1 MSSLTAMDHGPFD
14 HVSVNA
20 TAWDGRH
27 DDQSDLA
34 RERWALPEP
43 VWGIFRVPERELRLV
58 PDDLSGQVVLE
69 LGCGTAYVSAWLAR
83 RGAQPVGLDPS
94 AGQLGIA
101 RRMQDEYGLR
111 FPLIRASGE
120 QVPLGAGTV
129 DMVISE
135 YGAAI
140 WADPYFW
147 IPEAARLL
155 RPGGQILFL
164 GNSSLLVLCVPEQG
178 DLAATDRLLRP
189 YFDMHRFEWPGE
201 PTTDFHLGHGD
212 WIRLLRDNRFEI
224 EDLIELRPPDGAPSP
239 VPFVDAEW
247 AARWPCEEVWR
258 ARKYGGSP

>member
-1 MSSLTAMDHGPFD
+1 M
-14 HVSVNA
+14 
-20 TAWDGRH
+20 
-27 DDQSDLA
+27 
-34 RERWALPEP
+34 
-43 VWGIFRVPERELRLV
+43 
-58 PDDLSGQVVLE
+58 
-69 LGCGTAYVSAWLAR
+69 
-83 RGAQPVGLDPS
+83 GLDPS

-140 WADPYFW
+140 WADPHFW

-164 GNSSLLVLCVPEQG
+164 GNSSLLMLCVPEQG
-178 DLAATDRLLRP
+178 DLAATERLLRP

-201 PTTDFHLGHGD
+201 PTTDFHLGQ
-212 WIRLLRDNRFEI
+212 F
-224 EDLIELRPPDGAPSP
+224 
-239 VPFVDAEW
+239 PFVDAEW